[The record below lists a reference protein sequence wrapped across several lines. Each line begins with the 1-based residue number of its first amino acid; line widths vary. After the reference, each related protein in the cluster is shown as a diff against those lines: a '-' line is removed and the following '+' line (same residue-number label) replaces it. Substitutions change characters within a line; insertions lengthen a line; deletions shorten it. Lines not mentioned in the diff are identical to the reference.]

1 MICNRWSQITDRKRE
16 RQLISLIRRLTGQQA
31 RNYEQ
36 RFDQALKRTKD
47 WNLAPSVFCSSKE
60 RFDTPHNLQVFQK
73 VVSKHLSHFQ
83 AEDVSQQCFAVTAAL
98 KAPLEQALGIP
109 LTFTLGYVEYE
120 GRKVFYSDTRD
131 LKTMLRKG
139 MSSPAVNLHAWL
151 TLPSHEVIDMTFGT
165 TYGVV
170 TKTPS
175 CIGRMCFLH
184 PDKMTDDM
192 QYHPQLIGEDYLER
206 IGCMRTLLMLS

>member
-1 MICNRWSQITDRKRE
+1 ME
-16 RQLISLIRRLTGQQA
+16 RQLISLIRRLRGQRA

-36 RFDQALKRTKD
+36 RFDEALRRTKD
-47 WNLAPSVFCSSKE
+47 WNLAPSVFCRSEE
-60 RFDTPHNLQVFQK
+60 RYETPQNLQIFQE
-73 VVSKHLSHFQ
+73 VASKYLSHFR
-83 AEDVSQQCFAVTAAL
+83 AEDVSQQCFTVTAAL

-120 GRKVFYSDTRD
+120 GRKVFHSTPRD

-139 MSSPAVNLHAWL
+139 MPSLAVNLHAWL

-175 CIGRMCFLH
+175 YIGRLCFLH
-184 PDKMTDDM
+184 PDKMTSDM

-206 IGCMRTLLMLS
+206 IGCMRTFLMLS